1 MWVLPPSKEVCRPIT
16 GSLPLPAS
24 RSCSTCFSPPVMNV
38 LVGWGHVAPGLPNV
52 LAVAEIECLLRGGNG
67 LGGNLG
73 RDAEGGSSGLEL
85 VVDEGSDA
93 DGGLAVHG
101 LGDRLDRLE
110 VGDGIRGSTINSSSR
125 DYRFAVID
133 PGVYFRAVSNSRG
146 MS

>member
-1 MWVLPPSKEVCRPIT
+1 VGLAAVEGGLQANHGVATVAREPFLQHLLQPPCHERPGGMGPRRARASKRTCRRRNRV
-16 GSLPLPAS
+16 PA
-24 RSCSTCFSPPVMNV
+24 
-38 LVGWGHVAPGLPNV
+38 A
-52 LAVAEIECLLRGGNG
+52 GGNG

-93 DGGLAVHG
+93 DRGLAVHG